1 MYKLS
6 TLLNDHWIKEEIKR
20 KIRKYFD
27 EWQWRHKIPKLWDAA
42 KMVLGEKYIA
52 VNAYMKKEEISQMNN
67 LIFPV
72 HTLKKRT
79 ANWTK
84 RNQKERNNNE

>member
-1 MYKLS
+1 
-6 TLLNDHWIKEEIKR
+6 
-20 KIRKYFD
+20 
-27 EWQWRHKIPKLWDAA
+27 
-42 KMVLGEKYIA
+42 MVLGEKYIA

-79 ANWTK
+79 AN
-84 RNQKERNNNE
+84 